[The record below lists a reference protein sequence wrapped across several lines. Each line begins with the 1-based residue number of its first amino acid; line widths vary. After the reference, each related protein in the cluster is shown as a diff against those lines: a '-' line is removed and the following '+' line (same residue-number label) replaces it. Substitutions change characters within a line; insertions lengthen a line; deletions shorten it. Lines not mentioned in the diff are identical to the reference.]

1 MLTCQKRGPKIFKAG
16 DDLPRKIAATERH
29 TTSYGTLNGNAKA
42 ALSDLETEV
51 TGDETGLLLK
61 HIEVGTQSIDDYYP
75 IVGEQKVDELKSQAA
90 RLNGA
95 RILHINSTAYGGG
108 VAELLRSHIPL
119 LRSLGIDS
127 DWMVIRGDDTFFGIT
142 KAFHNALQGG
152 EYVLD
157 SHTKEVY
164 LANNSR
170 NARYLDGDYDY
181 IVVHDPQPAA
191 MRLIHGGNRSK
202 WVWRCHID
210 TSNPHP
216 EVWQFLQ
223 PYVEAYDAMV
233 YTMDQYVARELPSEK
248 ISFMPPAIDPLSPK
262 NLPLPRSLGKKI
274 ISWVG
279 IDTDR
284 PLITQVSRFDPWK
297 DPLGVIE
304 VYRKVREQVPGVQ
317 LAMLGHLAMDDPQGM
332 EMYEQVLAAC
342 NDDPDIYTFTN
353 FTAASSI
360 EVNAFQHYSDVIIQK
375 SIREG
380 FGLVVSEALWKG
392 TPVVAG
398 RAGGIPLQLED
409 GKDGFLIDTV
419 DECAE
424 KVLYLLQHPSV
435 ARKMGLSGR
444 RHIRDNFLTPRLLHD
459 ELSLLNSLK

>member
-1 MLTCQKRGPKIFKAG
+1 MVTFQKPATGNIGPG
-16 DDLPRKIAATERH
+16 DDLPRKIGAAKRH
-29 TTSYGTLNGNAKA
+29 TTSHGSMNGNGKA
-42 ALSDLETEV
+42 ALTDLETAV
-51 TGDETGLLLK
+51 TGDGTALLLK
-61 HIEVGTQSIDDYYP
+61 EIEVGTQSIDDYSP
-75 IVGEQKVDELKSQAA
+75 IVGEEKVAELKSLAA
-90 RLNGA
+90 RLRGA
-95 RILHINSTAYGGG
+95 RVLHINSTAYGGG

-119 LRSLGIDS
+119 LRSLGVDS

-142 KAFHNALQGG
+142 KGFHNALQGG

-164 LANNSR
+164 LSNNSR
-170 NARYLDGDYDY
+170 NARYLNGDYDY

-191 MRLIHGGNRSK
+191 IRLIHGGNRSK

-210 TSNPHP
+210 TSNPNP
-216 EVWQFLQ
+216 EVWQFLK
-223 PYVEAYDAMV
+223 PYVEVYDAMV
-233 YTMDQYVARELPSEK
+233 YTMDQYVSPELPSEK
-248 ISFMPPAIDPLSPK
+248 VSIMPPAIDPLSPK
-262 NLPLPRSLGKKI
+262 NLPLPRRLGKKI

-342 NDDPDIYTFTN
+342 KDDPDIYTFTN

-360 EVNAFQHYSDVIIQK
+360 EVNAFQHCSDVIIQK
-375 SIREG
+375 SIKEG

-459 ELSLLNSLK
+459 ELSLLTSLK